1 MVIVI
6 SHAKEI
12 NKTNIIFI
20 ETSCHFMNRK
30 SFRNFRGILNIIW
43 LRQQFRYRHV
53 NWCYAADGFVCIL
66 RKIFC
71 ILYQALVRH
80 NILIHFIFNRS
91 VYAVHWSLAVMS
103 FTVVTIYFH
112 FAVYLRN
119 QIKNISWSDRDWPA
133 HLSLQMCKV
142 TSGGKLCFSRTKSKT
157 LLMHV
162 KAAICKWS
170 LTW

>member
-66 RKIFC
+66 SKIFC
-71 ILYQALVRH
+71 ILYQAFVR
-80 NILIHFIFNRS
+80 HFIFNPES
-91 VYAVHWSLAVMS
+91 ITLFSIKVYPDTLYFQS
-103 FTVVTIYFH
+103 FRLCRPLVPCLDVFH
-112 FAVYLRN
+112 CSTNILPLCYLSEKPKQKHIVIGIGLYTR
-119 QIKNISWSDRDWPA
+119 
-133 HLSLQMCKV
+133 H
-142 TSGGKLCFSRTKSKT
+142 SRC
-157 LLMHV
+157 
-162 KAAICKWS
+162 AR
-170 LTW
+170 